1 MTDDI
6 IATDA
11 HRLAS
16 KSSVFVSL
24 YELEMGG
31 TTYYFHSE
39 AKEGDIV
46 FDGNTY
52 SEFPIFLEGVEIAA
66 DGAVNRPTL
75 SIANVKSLLDSNT
88 KSDLGLPS
96 TFELNDLIGSRI
108 TKRQTLEKY
117 TGVGVT
123 AYEFPVDTYL
133 IDRITNRN
141 QLMIQM
147 ELTSPFDFGGKRV
160 PSRIVTGKYC
170 PWVYK
175 GYNPE
180 ALEDTASA
188 CKWTNENQIR
198 DPSGSSYSY
207 FFTIDDEPLV
217 KESLSAITTASS
229 YNANATYGVENIV
242 TFEGLYWAS
251 KTNDNDGNTPSESAV
266 NWKLLR
272 TFSVWSTDSTGAKS
286 YTVDAIDPRKSSY
299 VYHAN
304 TVWRCL
310 KAHTKDAGIIPG
322 SNNIYW
328 TPGDVCGK
336 LLTSCKVRYQAKR
349 AVVAGDTGNN
359 ARPLVSAFDT
369 SKILPFGGFP
379 GTRKYR

>member
-52 SEFPIFLEGVEIAA
+52 SEFPIFLEGVEMAA
-66 DGAVNRPTL
+66 DGAINRPTL
-75 SIANVKSLLDSNT
+75 TVANVKSLLDSNT

-96 TFELNDLIGSRI
+96 TFELSDFIGSRI

-123 AYEFPVDTYL
+123 AYEFPVDTYV

-170 PWVYK
+170 PWLYK
-175 GYNPE
+175 GYN
-180 ALEDTASA
+180 LSDKDDTASA
-188 CKWTNENQIR
+188 CRWKDENQIVET
-198 DPSGSSYSY
+198 SGSSYSY

-229 YNANATYGVENIV
+229 YNASTTYAAEDIV
-242 TFEGLYWAS
+242 TNDNNYWAS
-251 KTNDNDGNTPSESAV
+251 KNANNTGNTPSETSL
-266 NWKLLR
+266 NWKLVR
-272 TFSVWSTDSTGAKS
+272 IFSVWSTDSTGVKS
-286 YTVDAIDPRKSSY
+286 YTVDSVDPRKSSY

-304 TVWRCL
+304 TVWRCI
-310 KAHTKDAGIIPG
+310 KAHTKDAGIVPG
-322 SNNIYW
+322 SNNSYW

-336 LLTSCKVRYQAKR
+336 LLTSCKIRYQAKR
-349 AVVAGDTGNN
+349 VLVSGDTGND
-359 ARPLVSAFDT
+359 ARPQVGAFDT
-369 SKILPFGGFP
+369 SIILPFGGFP